1 MKRLIKVGALCK
13 SEMKKN
19 MKFQNQPKYSGSDL
33 TNDGRSESTSRET
46 SWVFANP
53 FIIRATLSFHQS
65 VSSTAKTND
74 VNYYHHFFSQK
85 KTVFTKRYTEKRTR
99 TQSFPYE
106 RKSEAK
112 KRQRMRWSQFAIS
125 WDLAL
130 TNSLT
135 IASSISLIFSNYML
149 KLGAS

>member
-1 MKRLIKVGALCK
+1 MKQKEYFCWFSLWLIYFFLYFLLFFCARENDWLRPSVG
-13 SEMKKN
+13 S
-19 MKFQNQPKYSGSDL
+19 
-33 TNDGRSESTSRET
+33 
-46 SWVFANP
+46 SWLFASHM
-53 FIIRATLSFHQS
+53 ATLSFHQS